1 MAFAKDEA
9 VQNDNGNVAKFE
21 KAAGFLNVYVE
32 MADGTRK
39 QIGGIKLMKSK
50 ALHEALINAGDLD
63 GLKVSC
69 DMNVITEQSA
79 DDFSFAK
86 AAGE

>member
-9 VQNDNGNVAKFE
+9 VQNDNNVSKFE

-32 MADGTRK
+32 MADGSKK
-39 QIGGIKLMKSK
+39 QVGGIRLMKSK
-50 ALHEALINAGDLD
+50 ALHEALINAGDLE
-63 GLKVSC
+63 GLKISC

-79 DDFSFAK
+79 DDFAFASVASK
-86 AAGE
+86 